1 MPHNTLKGS
10 LCRRKTK
17 ARVGGG
23 HVVRACCESAASR
36 HNEKKKRASKKEDAG
51 RRGQTH
57 WERRQKKKSSVTGD
71 DHESLGSFGGSSC
84 GGRPWLRSRTSD
96 TCHAQVAATLLCSTF
111 WTTIREDFVSRGGSL
126 VRHRPESED

>member
-23 HVVRACCESAASR
+23 HVVRACWESAASR
-36 HNEKKKRASKKEDAG
+36 HGEKKKRASKKEDAG
-51 RRGQTH
+51 RRGQTR
-57 WERRQKKKSSVTGD
+57 WERRQKKSSVTGD

>member
-51 RRGQTH
+51 RRGQTR
-57 WERRQKKKSSVTGD
+57 WERRQKKSSVTGD
-71 DHESLGSFGGSSC
+71 DHGSLGSFGGSSC